1 MNHSLPQAPK
11 FFSDSTSTNLDAFYN
26 LIHSYMVIHV
36 AQRSEYN
43 GRKKR
48 AGRPFTSDTMINPAG
63 LNYVNGDP
71 RLYFVENEPVISN
84 FLATL
89 TKVLKRQHPTKHD
102 HQKLIT
108 SINAKAD
115 ELTYLIDKSDR
126 DNIDRLFD
134 GIANW
139 TVNEVQRK
147 ATIKAVVETNNM
159 LTKLATQLK
168 ADIANL
174 DK

>member
-1 MNHSLPQAPK
+1 
-11 FFSDSTSTNLDAFYN
+11 
-26 LIHSYMVIHV
+26 
-36 AQRSEYN
+36 
-43 GRKKR
+43 
-48 AGRPFTSDTMINPAG
+48 
-63 LNYVNGDP
+63 
-71 RLYFVENEPVISN
+71 LYFVENEPVISN